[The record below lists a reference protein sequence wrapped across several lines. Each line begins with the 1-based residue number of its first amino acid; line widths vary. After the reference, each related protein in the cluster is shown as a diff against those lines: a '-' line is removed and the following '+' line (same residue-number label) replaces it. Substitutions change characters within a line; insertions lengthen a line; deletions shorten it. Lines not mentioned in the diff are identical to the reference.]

1 MEIKDA
7 TVGFAITGSFCTYKK
22 VFPEIERL
30 SEKCRSVVPI
40 MSEKSCST
48 DTRFGRAADFVDRFE
63 KLYRKGGADRSQ
75 KAPRRAYRRA
85 LHRQYNIQNRK
96 RHSRQPGNAR
106 GKIAS
111 SQQPPR
117 NNSGFDQ
124 RRAGRERQK
133 HRLASRSEKHIFCP
147 VRSGRCV

>member
-48 DTRFGRAADFVDRFE
+48 DTRFGKAADFVGRFE
-63 KLYRKGGADRSQ
+63 KLT
-75 KAPRRAYRRA
+75 
-85 LHRQYNIQNRK
+85 
-96 RHSRQPGNAR
+96 GNAV
-106 GKIAS
+106 
-111 SQQPPR
+111 
-117 NNSGFDQ
+117 
-124 RRAGRERQK
+124 
-133 HRLASRSEKHIFCP
+133 EKEHSLVADMSLIIP
-147 VRSGRCV
+147 ATEAALSGRQLQPLPV